1 VSNKNRL
8 KFADDGPGG
17 AVVIRSFIMRNRDEA
32 EAHIAAGGAVEES
45 AKRVWHYFVGTFEDV
60 CYAHFAYNF
69 NQIRLEWNRM
79 ERYLRRYEYDFRIN
93 LSQQR
98 NAIGHPNS

>member
-1 VSNKNRL
+1 MSNKNRF

-17 AVVIRSFIMRNRDEA
+17 AVVIRSFIMWNRDEA

-60 CYAHFAYNF
+60 CVLCTSLPTISIKFD
-69 NQIRLEWNRM
+69 WNGM
-79 ERYLRRYEYDFRIN
+79 ERCLRRYEYDFRI
-93 LSQQR
+93 
-98 NAIGHPNS
+98 